1 MNSKPTPLPETADI
15 ETSSDAYAARFASPV
30 GQWMLSVQEQ
40 IVRRL
45 LADKPGATI
54 LDVGGGHGQL
64 AVPLAEAG
72 YKVTVLGS
80 DDSCRKRVQPVL
92 DKGLAQFVAG
102 NVIAL
107 PFRDRSF
114 DVAMSFRLLPHCDSW
129 RRLIKELC
137 RVAGERVIVDYP
149 TTQSLNT
156 ISPLLFA
163 AKKRV
168 ETNTRPYTL
177 FPHREVQ
184 DQFTRYGFRL
194 QARVGEFFLPMVLHR
209 MMNAPGLSRACEA
222 FFGALRLTRLW
233 GSPVILDMRRA

>member
-1 MNSKPTPLPETADI
+1 MNSAATQFSETDDI
-15 ETSSDAYAARFASPV
+15 ETSSEAYAARFATPV

-80 DDSCRKRVQPVL
+80 DDTCRTRIQPVL
-92 DKGLAQFVAG
+92 DKGLARFVVG

-107 PFRDRSF
+107 PFKDRSF
-114 DVAMSFRLLPHCDSW
+114 DVAMSFRLIPHCDSW

-137 RVAGERVIVDYP
+137 RVASERVIVDYP
-149 TTQSLNT
+149 TTQSLNA

-177 FPHREVQ
+177 FPHNEVQ
-184 DQFTRYGFRL
+184 DPFTRYGFRR

-209 MMNAPGLSRACEA
+209 MLNAPGFSKASEA
-222 FFGALRLTRLW
+222 FARALGLTRIW
-233 GSPVILDMRRA
+233 GSPVIAEWVRV